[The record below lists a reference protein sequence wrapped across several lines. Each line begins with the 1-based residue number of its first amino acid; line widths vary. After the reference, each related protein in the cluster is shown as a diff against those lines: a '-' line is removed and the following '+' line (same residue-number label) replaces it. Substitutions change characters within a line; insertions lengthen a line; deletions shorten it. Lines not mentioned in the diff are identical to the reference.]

1 MRWWPYPPAA
11 VVVVDWWHFHPP
23 MDRKLHQFPPQQ
35 PYSTCRKIRPVSSL
49 PPTARNDVG
58 SYPAEL
64 FFKTRIQTF
73 LPPVECILH
82 IAREESD
89 KRIAQGILFR
99 ISLDFLQPHQQ
110 TSLLLLLLLYCVWGF
125 FHSRQLSFSVWNKK
139 PKLPHHVSIFIE
151 LLHDTLEA
159 EWMRRAGGLLVKSFD
174 KSKAQDYIP
183 ENTIATASWP
193 RVLCWNGLHLF

>member
-1 MRWWPYPPAA
+1 M
-11 VVVVDWWHFHPP
+11 VVDWWHFHPP

-35 PYSTCRKIRPVSSL
+35 PYSIHRKIRPVSSL

-58 SYPAEL
+58 SYPEL

-82 IAREESD
+82 IGREESD

-99 ISLDFLQPHQQ
+99 ISLYFLQPHQQ
-110 TSLLLLLLLYCVWGF
+110 TLLLLLLLLLYCVRGF
-125 FHSRQLSFSVWNKK
+125 FIRGNFLFLSRIKNRK
-139 PKLPHHVSIFIE
+139 PPHHVSIFIE

-159 EWMRRAGGLLVKSFD
+159 E
-174 KSKAQDYIP
+174 
-183 ENTIATASWP
+183 
-193 RVLCWNGLHLF
+193 